1 MPPKND
7 EKNDEKKEVKLTEEQ
22 IAEFQEAFELF
33 DKDNDSLITS
43 AELGTVMR
51 ALGLT
56 PTDAELKELIAT
68 VDKDGNG
75 KLDFAE
81 FLALV
86 ASKGIGNMDL
96 TQVRDA
102 FRVFDKEDKGVI
114 SVVELR
120 HILMDIGDKLTASEC
135 DQLITQVK
143 TVNGHINYEEV
154 IKLMN
159 SK

>member
-1 MPPKND
+1 MPPKED
-7 EKNDEKKEVKLTEEQ
+7 KKEAKLTEEQ
-22 IAEFQEAFELF
+22 IAEFQEAFALF

-56 PTDAELKELIAT
+56 PTEAELKELIAT

-86 ASKGIGNMDL
+86 AAKGIGHMDV

-102 FRVFDKEDKGVI
+102 FRVFDKESNGLI
-114 SVVELR
+114 SEVELR
-120 HILMDIGDKLTASEC
+120 HILMDIGEKLTKSEC
-135 DQLITQVK
+135 DQMIKEVK
-143 TVNGHINYEEV
+143 IENGKINYEEF
-154 IKLMN
+154 IKIMIK
-159 SK
+159 SYT